1 MAFTGHEPGGAE
13 FPQLWRGLQQVG
25 LNAYEARTYLVLLG
39 HPRFRALEVASRAR
53 VPRQKIYEV
62 LESLVE
68 KGFARV
74 VKERTKLFSAVEPAL
89 AIPGFVDRKRRQ
101 CEQEL
106 AQQARHAA
114 GLLEDL
120 KAVYDEGRAERGPL
134 DCLKIISEPAQ
145 SAYEYRRLLGGACR
159 EHVEFA
165 RPPFAVDVL
174 DEDLVRRAR
183 VRGVQCRVLI
193 DPSALETARLE
204 RLESGLAAVGAEVR
218 VAAPLPLKMAVF
230 DGSRGLI
237 ALLDPVVTRPAWT
250 TLLFDHPGFGEAMR
264 GLFDAYWSNSRP
276 PERDAD
282 GS

>member
-1 MAFTGHEPGGAE
+1 MAFTGHEPGALD
-13 FPQLWRGLQQVG
+13 FPHLWRGLQQVG
-25 LNAYEARTYLVLLG
+25 LNTYEARTYLVLLG
-39 HPRFRALEVASRAR
+39 HPRFRALELASRAR

-74 VKERTKLFSAVEPAL
+74 VKERTKLFSAVEPSL
-89 AIPGFVDRKRRQ
+89 AIPGFVDRKRRH

-145 SAYEYRRLLGGACR
+145 SAYEYRRLLESACR
-159 EHVEFA
+159 EHVEFT

-174 DEDLVRRAR
+174 DEDLVRQAR
-183 VRGVQCRVLI
+183 RRGVQCRVLV
-193 DPSALETARLE
+193 DPSALEADRLRRLE
-204 RLESGLAAVGAEVR
+204 NGLTVLGAEVR
-218 VAAPLPLKMAVF
+218 VAARLPLKMAVF
-230 DGSRGLI
+230 DGCRGLI
-237 ALLDPVVTRPAWT
+237 ALLDPVVSRPAWT

-264 GLFDAYWSNSRP
+264 GLFEAYWGNSVR
-276 PERDAD
+276 PERASDEP
-282 GS
+282 